1 VRFIFEE
8 LVVEKYLGVCGVLY
22 RECGW
27 NVFAETKQLADD
39 CAAAC
44 AKLEHVLA
52 CYIALPEECF
62 AESCHVVIRATAI
75 RFGVQLNCF
84 LMREDRCC
92 SNWNCC
98 SECCCGDGGDG
109 DGSGDESV
117 FLQQHFSFEHPS
129 LRIFSSP
136 PPRSSLID

>member
-1 VRFIFEE
+1 MRFILEE
-8 LVVEKYLGVCGVLY
+8 LIVEEHLGIRGVLY
-22 RECGW
+22 RKCRW
-27 NVFAETKQLADD
+27 DVFAETKKLADD
-39 CAAAC
+39 GAVAR

-75 RFGVQLNCF
+75 RFGVQFNCF

-98 SECCCGDGGDG
+98 SECCGGGG